1 MILEDIHLIINTVN
15 IMNAI
20 YFSVFKLSLLPRPQE
35 EASGGGFV
43 LNFQNAILSGHKYN
57 PHKNSMH

>member
-35 EASGGGFV
+35 EASGGGFC
-43 LNFQNAILSGHKYN
+43 LKLSKCYS
-57 PHKNSMH
+57 KWSQI